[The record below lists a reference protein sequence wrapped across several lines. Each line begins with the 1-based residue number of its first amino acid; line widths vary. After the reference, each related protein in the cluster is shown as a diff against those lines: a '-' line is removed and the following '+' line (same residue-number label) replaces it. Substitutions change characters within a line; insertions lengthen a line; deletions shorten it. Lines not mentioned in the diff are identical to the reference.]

1 MRTTIAYKKHSVGM
15 MYIILTV
22 VGMIMLIYAITE
34 KFLPTG
40 IIGAL
45 LTVSGGVWS
54 FIFLSLPSDIIV
66 LFEDSLILPK
76 GVTVPLESI
85 IDVSYKRASA
95 KGVQYRWGSI
105 TLSTCY
111 GSHKFQFVTDCEK
124 VAKKLTQMV
133 FEAKHKAQA

>member
-1 MRTTIAYKKHSVGM
+1 M

-105 TLSTCY
+105 TLLTYY
-111 GSHKFQFVTDCEK
+111 GSYKYGFVADCED
-124 VAKKLTQMV
+124 VAKQLTQMV
-133 FEAKHKAQA
+133 FEAKQKTQQKESR